1 MAVGLS
7 IISLGWCVPLG
18 SVIGYNNL
26 PLSAAISLV
35 PLSLTNIGLW
45 ADGLCLPFTNDLLYT
60 TGLLLL
66 FSVRVPAADFN

>member
-35 PLSLTNIGLW
+35 LLLLTNLSLW
-45 ADGLCLPFTNDLLYT
+45 VDGLYLPFTNCLLYT

-66 FSVRVPAADFN
+66 FSIRVLAANFS